1 MTTTTKPA
9 RPFAWGLLITAQA
22 AISVLAL
29 TALADM
35 PTRLIWNV
43 SESVPLGLYAVR
55 NDDRLRPGVLA
66 AVMPPEPLASWL
78 VEGGYLGRGAP
89 LLKRVEA
96 MPGQRVCRI
105 GGRVTVDGELRA
117 IALEADRLGRPLPRW
132 SGCNVIADWQLFL
145 LNADHP
151 GSLDGRYF
159 GPLPRTSVLG
169 RAVPLLV
176 DKAR

>member
-1 MTTTTKPA
+1 MTIAFDFA
-9 RPFAWGLLITAQA
+9 RPLPRRGAFAA
-22 AISVLAL
+22 ASALAL
-29 TALADM
+29 IAMPAFMDL
-35 PTRLIWNV
+35 PTRLVWNV
-43 SESVPLGLYAVR
+43 SASVPTGLYAVR

-78 VEGGYLGRGAP
+78 VHGGYLGRGAP

-96 MPGQRVCRI
+96 LPGQRVCRMGNRI
-105 GGRVTVDGELRA
+105 TVDGQLRA
-117 IALEADRLGRPLPRW
+117 VARETDRVGRPLPGW
-132 SGCNVIADWQLFL
+132 SGCSVIADGQLFL

-169 RAVPLLV
+169 RAVPIFV
-176 DKAR
+176 DEAR